1 MFCILP
7 ATLTVLFFSKRTNFE
22 NQLVEKNLN
31 KKGRVFSVFI
41 YCFLFLHC
49 LLFIVTIIEELQPVL
64 RFTAMGRGVK

>member
-1 MFCILP
+1 MRSPGNFNG
-7 ATLTVLFFSKRTNFE
+7 TVFQQKEETFE

-31 KKGRVFSVFI
+31 KKGRVFSVFV